1 MHGAGCMKG
10 VRMTSGRGKRPA
22 FLLWFLLIPL
32 MGGCSM
38 KAMAVRSMDPIM
50 DDMNIAV
57 NRNTDVDMMR
67 DALPAF
73 LVQMDGLIL
82 SAPSEKLLLKAAEAN
97 FGYANAFIEDTDKP
111 RASALYLKARGYA
124 ARALIGGKDFEKDFN
139 VQLAA
144 FRENLS
150 EYDRGDV
157 PALFW
162 TANCWLAWVAI
173 NLDSPEAIMD
183 MPKAQA
189 MLQRV
194 LELDETYY
202 HGSAHAALGAIYA
215 AQPAIM
221 GDSSAKAKAHFDRA
235 FAISG
240 RKLLF
245 IQLFYAQF
253 YAYQIQDRDLFVK
266 TLEEIIAT
274 PHESFPDRAFA
285 NEVAKRKARVLL
297 DNVDMYF

>member
-1 MHGAGCMKG
+1 MKG
-10 VRMTSGRGKRPA
+10 VFMASWLGKRSS
-22 FLLWFLLIPL
+22 FLLLFLLMPL
-32 MGGCSM
+32 IGGCSM

-67 DALPAF
+67 SALPAF
-73 LVQMDGLIL
+73 LVQMDGFII
-82 SAPSEKLLLKAAEAN
+82 SAPSDKLLLKAAEAN
-97 FGYANAFIEDTDKP
+97 FGYANAFVEDTDKP
-111 RASALYLKARGYA
+111 RAGMLYLKARNYA
-124 ARALIGGKDFEKDFN
+124 ARALIGDKDFEKDFN
-139 VQLAA
+139 VPLEA

-150 EYDRGDV
+150 EYDRDDV

-173 NLDSPEAIMD
+173 NLDDPEAIMD
-183 MPKAQA
+183 MPKAQS
-189 MLQRV
+189 MLERV
-194 LELDETYY
+194 IELDETYY
-202 HGSAHAALGAIYA
+202 YGIAHAALGAIYA

-221 GDSSAKAKAHFDRA
+221 GDSSAKARQHFDRA
-235 FAISG
+235 FALSG

-245 IQLFYAQF
+245 VQLYYAQF

-266 TLEEIIAT
+266 TLEGIVAT
-274 PHESFPDRAFA
+274 PPESFPERAFA
-285 NEVAKRKARVLL
+285 NEIAKRKAKVLL